1 MLTGL
6 IESSKGSAIAYNNDM
21 FKEADKVRQI
31 MGVCPQHDILF
42 ENLTPVEH
50 LRVFYDFKGGNP
62 ELKEKEIADLI
73 KDVGLTID

>member
-1 MLTGL
+1 
-6 IESSKGSAIAYNNDM
+6 
-21 FKEADKVRQI
+21 
-31 MGVCPQHDILF
+31 
-42 ENLTPVEH
+42 VEH